1 MYLVGVTGGIAAYKT
16 AELVRLLV
24 RDKKEV
30 QVVMTPGA
38 ARFITPLTFQTLTG
52 RPALLDQYWVSSGE
66 RVRHI
71 DLASSARVFVI
82 APATANTIGK
92 LAAGIADNLLTTIYL
107 AARCPVVLVPSMNE
121 QMYLHPAVQENL
133 ARLREHGCFVME
145 PDCGELACGICGQ
158 GRMPET
164 GLIAD
169 YVRSVLREKDFRGL
183 RAVVTAGPTRE
194 PLDPVR
200 FISNR
205 STGRMGY
212 AVACALAERGA
223 AVSLISGPS
232 VLPCPAGVE
241 FVPVETA
248 RQMHAEVIERFA
260 TTDLVV
266 KAAAVSDY
274 CPAEVA
280 EQKIKKKGE
289 RAVALKLNPDI
300 LEELGRS
307 KGKQILVGF
316 AMETEKAKEHAREK
330 LHRKNLD
337 LIVLNDLTISG
348 AGFGSLTN
356 QVCIINRDGE
366 VEDLPMMSKELLA
379 HHILDRIRPLLPF
392 RPSGGG

>member
-145 PDCGELACGICGQ
+145 PDCGELACGVCGQ

-300 LEELGRS
+300 LEELGRC